1 MPLRKILPRP
11 AVRRTI
17 SFDATIC
24 FRLRRWGVWARFRQ
38 RYHARRYCQDRDLS
52 SNADQDVDGD
62 EQPCTADGC
71 AEKEQKRRDDAPYSP
86 LLTVARGD
94 LPSPGET
101 L

>member
-1 MPLRKILPRP
+1 MKEAIGKVQEKAGKVTGNYGQQAKGLGKQLGGKVQKTLGDI
-11 AVRRTI
+11 
-17 SFDATIC
+17 
-24 FRLRRWGVWARFRQ
+24 
-38 RYHARRYCQDRDLS
+38 RD
-52 SNADQDVDGD
+52 D
-62 EQPCTADGC
+62 